1 MSETRPDDELERYLR
16 AVTIGELEPAAI
28 EVVDYD
34 PRWPQRFALEA
45 ARIRTALDGRERLLE
60 HIGSTAVPGLAAK
73 PIIDILLVV
82 DEPADEAA
90 YVPAL
95 EGAGYVLR
103 IREPGWY
110 EHRMLRSPA
119 KDVHVHVHPP
129 DSPEIGRH
137 LLLRDRLR
145 IDAADREIYAAAKR
159 RLATEDWPTMQHYAE
174 AKGEVIEAI
183 IARAR
188 TARGEPPQL

>member
-1 MSETRPDDELERYLR
+1 M
-16 AVTIGELEPAAI
+16 
-28 EVVDYD
+28 
-34 PRWPQRFALEA
+34 
-45 ARIRTALDGRERLLE
+45 
-60 HIGSTAVPGLAAK
+60 
-73 PIIDILLVV
+73 
-82 DEPADEAA
+82 
-90 YVPAL
+90 
-95 EGAGYVLR
+95 
-103 IREPGWY
+103 
-110 EHRMLRSPA
+110 
-119 KDVHVHVHPP
+119 HVHPP
-129 DSPEIGRH
+129 DSPEIERH